1 MGTALLYD
9 RCRVGHCDGCVKFE
23 FINKSSSLYTKNDFE
38 QRRSSAY
45 ITIILFYVMFYDSGR
60 QPFWIRG
67 PHSQIKKNSQ
77 ARQNKNLIFLS
88 YLL

>member
-1 MGTALLYD
+1 MIGVEWVTVMDVLNLNLLINHH
-9 RCRVGHCDGCVKFE
+9 HCIRKTILSKDG
-23 FINKSSSLYTKNDFE
+23 L
-38 QRRSSAY
+38 SAY
-45 ITIILFYVMFYDSGR
+45 INIILFYVMFYDSGR